1 MRKRFLQFFF
11 MAAVLMLAGS
21 CSEDSQAVKNIY
33 DNWWPIHA
41 TGSEENT
48 YFKANWNGDL
58 NGQGAIVITFVD
70 KSDPNIKYNES
81 RYYKAL
87 AFNKDRK
94 HFNYIDISTFEYT
107 ASKQLLFYVKDGKI
121 FFEKANDAGRGTGQ
135 YEEGKDI
142 SFPDKDHMMID
153 GVTYERF
160 SVYYEKHRPYGDKEK
175 AILTEIPIAVYE

>member
-1 MRKRFLQFFF
+1 MRKRFLLFIF
-11 MAAVLMLAGS
+11 MAAVLILTGS
-21 CSEDSQAVKNIY
+21 CSEDSQTVKNIY

-48 YFKANWNGDL
+48 YFKASWNGDL
-58 NGQGAIVITFVD
+58 NSSGAITITFFD
-70 KSDPNIKYNES
+70 KTDPGISYKET

-94 HFNYIDISTFEYT
+94 HFNYIDISTYEYK
-107 ASKQLLFYVKDGKI
+107 SGKQLLFYVKDGKI

-142 SFPDKDHMMID
+142 SFPDKDHMMIE

-160 SVYYEKHRPYGDKEK
+160 AVYYEKHRPYGDKEK

>member
-1 MRKRFLQFFF
+1 MRNRFLQFII
-11 MAAVLMLAGS
+11 MAAILILAGS
-21 CSEDSQAVKNIY
+21 CSEDSQTVKNIY

-58 NGQGAIVITFVD
+58 NGQGAILVTYVD
-70 KSDPNIKYNES
+70 KSNPDIKYKE
-81 RYYKAL
+81 YKYFKAL

-94 HFNYIDISTFEYT
+94 HFNYIDISTFDYK
-107 ASKQLLFYVKDGKI
+107 ASKQILFYVKDGKI
-121 FFEKANDAGRGTGQ
+121 FFEKTNDAGRGTGE

-142 SFPDKDHMMID
+142 SFPDKDHMIIN

-160 SVYYEKHRPYGDKEK
+160 AVYYEKHRPYGDKEK
-175 AILTEIPIAVYE
+175 VILTEIPIAVYE